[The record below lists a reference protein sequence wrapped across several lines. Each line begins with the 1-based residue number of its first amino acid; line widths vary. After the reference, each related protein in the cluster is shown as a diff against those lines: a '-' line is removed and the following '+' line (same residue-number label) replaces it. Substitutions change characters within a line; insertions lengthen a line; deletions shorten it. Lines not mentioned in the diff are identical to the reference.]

1 MVLPFASLVSVLAVS
16 LPSFITPDRLRWIIP
31 LVTLAMFFAAFW
43 VVRFITKL
51 AIKASILGVIA
62 IFLFTLWIQRSDL
75 GDCAKTCECS
85 LYSIDVDITQDQYVE
100 YGCKK

>member
-16 LPSFITPDRLRWIIP
+16 LPSFLTPDRLRWIIP
-31 LVTLAMFFAAFW
+31 LVTLAMLFAAFW

-62 IFLFTLWIQRSDL
+62 IFLFTLWIQRGDL

-85 LYSIDVDITQDQYVE
+85 LYGIEVDITQDQYVE